1 MSRLSVIVI
10 SFLQPVIQSW
20 VNRVHATTGA
30 RNMHGTSTRFITTL
44 IWGSIMLQAE
54 MESAQRD
61 VLRSRAQVA
70 DTLATLRERVTEPVA
85 AVRRKLDLADAVH
98 RNPWPALA
106 IALGAG
112 AFVAASGAD
121 ARAASAAAQAARQ
134 GVQGAAHLAQQAAEA
149 TSEAARH
156 APSKTR
162 EALVVAAEAL
172 ATRLALAFIASLREN
187 RSPPAAAQGE
197 GMADFV

>member
-1 MSRLSVIVI
+1 MDHQAFHDKLTR
-10 SFLQPVIQSW
+10 
-20 VNRVHATTGA
+20 RVHMSQAEIDSA
-30 RNMHGTSTRFITTL
+30 RN
-44 IWGSIMLQAE
+44 E
-54 MESAQRD
+54 

-70 DTLATLRERVTEPVA
+70 DTLATLRERVTEPA
-85 AVRRKLDLADAVH
+85 AVVRRTLDLADAVQQH
-98 RNPWPALA
+98 PWPALA

-134 GVQGAAHLAQQAAEA
+134 GAQGAAHLAQQAAEA
-149 TSEAARH
+149 TSEAARQ

-172 ATRLALAFIASLREN
+172 ATRLALAFTASLREN
-187 RSPPAAAQGE
+187 GSPPAAAHGE
-197 GMADFV
+197 GAADFV

>member
-1 MSRLSVIVI
+1 MS
-10 SFLQPVIQSW
+10 
-20 VNRVHATTGA
+20 
-30 RNMHGTSTRFITTL
+30 
-44 IWGSIMLQAE
+44 QAE
-54 MESAQRD
+54 VESARSD

-85 AVRRKLDLADAVH
+85 VVRRKLDLADAVH

-121 ARAASAAAQAARQ
+121 SRAASAASQAARQ

-149 TSEAARH
+149 TSEAARQ
-156 APSKTR
+156 APSRTR

-172 ATRLALAFIASLREN
+172 ATRLALAFIASLRETN
-187 RSPPAAAQGE
+187 SPPPAVPNE
-197 GMADFV
+197 TTADFV